1 MDFYQAQNKYR
12 QKQLKTILSVI
23 IKLIIFSLTF
33 VMGWWL
39 GNSDKLVLIQENEKI
54 IAQFNEKKDNL
65 ERQLIDIR
73 LKLKEANLSL
83 DTQNIKNL
91 NSDFGRDAKNL
102 LASNLAKGVPEETI
116 VNNLRLLGTNK
127 VCSSFQYKELPV
139 STQSFTPPRS
149 ILLLLSGSLKIKA
162 EGNINDKS
170 NDNPYFNPA
179 KPLRITFIYFGN
191 NDLVEGN
198 LPISKNILA
207 GRFSVQIKVLKSK
220 VRGVVIVGYQ
230 TCKVS

>member
-1 MDFYQAQNKYR
+1 MVLLTDKVMSSVKLEPSTVKVLVEPSENASTTYQLHEGTKAKV
-12 QKQLKTILSVI
+12 TAE
-23 IKLIIFSLTF
+23 
-33 VMGWWL
+33 
-39 GNSDKLVLIQENEKI
+39 NSNWYEIS
-54 IAQFNEKKDNL
+54 FNEKKDNL

-91 NSDFGRDAKNL
+91 NSDFGREAKNL

-116 VNNLRLLGTNK
+116 VNTLRLLGNNK
-127 VCSSFQYKELPV
+127 ICSSYQFKELPV

-170 NDNPYFNPA
+170 NDNPYFNPI

-191 NDLVEGN
+191 NDLVEGD

-207 GRFSVQIKVLKSK
+207 GKFSVKIKVLKSK
-220 VRGVVIVGYQ
+220 VRGVVIVRYQ

>member
-12 QKQLKTILSVI
+12 QKQLKTFLSTI
-23 IKLIIFSLTF
+23 IKLIIFSLAF
-33 VMGWWL
+33 LIGWWL

-54 IAQFNEKKDNL
+54 IAEFNEKKDGL
-65 ERQLIDIR
+65 ERQITDIR

-116 VNNLRLLGTNK
+116 VNALRLLGTDK
-127 VCSSFQYKELPV
+127 VCSSFLYKELPV

-162 EGNINDKS
+162 EGNINDKL
-170 NDNPYFNPA
+170 NDNPYFNPV

-207 GRFSVQIKVLKSK
+207 GKFSVKIKVLKSK
-220 VRGVVIVGYQ
+220 VRGVVIVRYQ
-230 TCKVS
+230 TCKAS

>member
-12 QKQLKTILSVI
+12 QKQLKTFLSII
-23 IKLIIFSLTF
+23 IKLIIFFLAF
-33 VMGWWL
+33 LIGWWL

-54 IAQFNEKKDNL
+54 ITQFNEKKDNL
-65 ERQLIDIR
+65 ERQITDIR

-116 VNNLRLLGTNK
+116 VNALRLLGTNK
-127 VCSSFQYKELPV
+127 VCSSFLYKELPV
-139 STQSFTPPRS
+139 STQSFIPPRS
-149 ILLLLSGSLKIKA
+149 VLLLLSGSLKIKA
-162 EGNINDKS
+162 EGNINDQS
-170 NDNPYFNPA
+170 NDNPYFNPI

-207 GRFSVQIKVLKSK
+207 GKFSVKIKVLKSK
-220 VRGVVIVGYQ
+220 VRGVVIVRYQ